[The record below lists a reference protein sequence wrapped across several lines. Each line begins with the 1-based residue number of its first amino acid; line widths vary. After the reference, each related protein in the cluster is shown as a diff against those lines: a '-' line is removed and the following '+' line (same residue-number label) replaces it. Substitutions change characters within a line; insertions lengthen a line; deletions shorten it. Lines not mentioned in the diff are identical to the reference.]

1 MCYSVAPI
9 LACRWTVFSWLYFPV
24 WSFPTS
30 TQLRCILGRH
40 VIEASFYTLCCC
52 RFKVFS
58 CQHISYNTWSS
69 LNSCFYLGVWRLIS
83 GVVSLNG
90 KDLWKW
96 TLILILFQWESTAE
110 SRKASSNLLRCSY
123 QVFMIRSVNFC
134 VVSFMKREAKK
145 KENLLWTLTE
155 WMNDW
160 MNEWMGEWMNEW
172 MLHLTWRYA

>member
-9 LACRWTVFSWLYFPV
+9 LACRWTVFSWLYFLV

-96 TLILILFQWESTAE
+96 NLILSSFSEKVP
-110 SRKASSNLLRCSY
+110 RKAGKLPPICFAVRTRYLWFG
-123 QVFMIRSVNFC
+123 VWIFVLF
-134 VVSFMKREAKK
+134 
-145 KENLLWTLTE
+145 LLWRGKLKRKRIYCGHWLNGWMIE
-155 WMNDW
+155 WMNGW
-160 MNEWMGEWMNEW
+160 VNEWMNECFI
-172 MLHLTWRYA
+172 